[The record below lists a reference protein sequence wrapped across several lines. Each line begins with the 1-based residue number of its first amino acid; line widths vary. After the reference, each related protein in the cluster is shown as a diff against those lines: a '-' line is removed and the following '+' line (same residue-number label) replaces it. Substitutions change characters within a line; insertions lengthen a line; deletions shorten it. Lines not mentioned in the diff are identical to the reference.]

1 MMATAADGGTPPRA
15 KSPATAPH
23 PLKGRPRPPESHAPR
38 AVPARRTPPAS
49 PPTGVPHRCP
59 PTGVPPPVS
68 PHRCPPSTGVPPR
81 RGRSPAADHATA
93 ALHGRLRTPGH
104 TLVRAGPRSCPF
116 SAPAPSAPAG
126 TYDDWPAR
134 ANTPSAHGSARE
146 PPAAAPRHPRG
157 TACRGQGADAG
168 ATVPFSK
175 RVTGAWARASSSRRP
190 DHTRNPVPSPG
201 RAAQG
206 RPRHPARPVVEH
218 DGRGRPH
225 ATGPHPRTAPPR
237 PRPHPGG
244 PGPAPRP
251 VAGAG
256 CPAGEAPLTARSP
269 ARAAGRITGGPLP
282 PSDGHQCRE
291 GSGGR
296 GQDGSVPPGEQGSRP
311 RHVGLQPELLQHLV
325 GGADRRGDHRLAD
338 GVLHLL
344 DRRQ

>member
-49 PPTGVPHRCP
+49 PPTGVPPPVSPHRCP
-59 PTGVPPPVS
+59 PTGVPPPPVS
-68 PHRCPPSTGVPPR
+68 PHAGDGHRPPTTRPPRSTAGSGPQATPWSVRAPDRARSRPRRHPPR
-81 RGRSPAADHATA
+81 RAPTTTGRPGRTHRPPTA
-93 ALHGRLRTPGH
+93 PPVSHRPLP
-104 TLVRAGPRSCPF
+104 RA
-116 SAPAPSAPAG
+116 
-126 TYDDWPAR
+126 
-134 ANTPSAHGSARE
+134 
-146 PPAAAPRHPRG
+146 PRG

-175 RVTGAWARASSSRRP
+175 RVTGAWARVSSSRRP

-206 RPRHPARPVVEH
+206 RPPASGPSR
-218 DGRGRPH
+218 RGTR
-225 ATGPHPRTAPPR
+225 RSWTAPRHR
-237 PRPHPGG
+237 PAPPDCAAPARPHPGG